1 MFYARPLLSKY
12 QKYYM
17 ISLSTYRWWR
27 ADLTPARPRCSS
39 LVGDKPG
46 KNIMSELS
54 WIEIIYWG
62 ATIIGGT
69 LFILRTILLL
79 VGGGFDTHDFDH
91 PLENDLWTGQDAHL
105 DTDSMETHPD
115 SDFSFRLLSM
125 QGLTAFFMMF
135 GLVGLAL
142 VKANLATPLTIL
154 GGGAAGLFAV
164 WLISLLFA
172 QMKRLGSDG
181 TIDIRNAIGQS
192 GSVYLPIPAEGTGQV
207 EITVQGALKI
217 MDAVSKGGQTLKTG
231 EAIQVTG
238 VLDQKTLIVESK

>member
-1 MFYARPLLSKY
+1 VIN
-12 QKYYM
+12 QK
-17 ISLSTYRWWR
+17 
-27 ADLTPARPRCSS
+27 
-39 LVGDKPG
+39 

-79 VGGGFDTHDFDH
+79 VGGGLDTHELDH
-91 PLENDLWTGQDAHL
+91 PMETDLLIGQDAHI
-105 DTDSMETHPD
+105 DTHSTETHPD

-172 QMKRLGSDG
+172 QMKRLQSSG
-181 TIDIRNAIGQS
+181 TIDIHNAVGQS
-192 GSVYLPIPAEGTGQV
+192 GSVYLPIPAKGTGQV
-207 EITVQGALKI
+207 QVTVQGALKI
-217 MDAVSKGGQTLKTG
+217 MDAVSQNGQTIKTG

-238 VLDQKTLIVESK
+238 VLDSKTLIVESK